1 MEVTQPLSKSLDDK
15 KPIFIQIKEVI
26 EDQIINDQLQE
37 HDQIP
42 STNQLV
48 QFYKVNHITVAK
60 GITLLVEEGIIYKKR
75 GVGMFVAEGAKDKLV
90 QQRREGFAEEFVLP
104 MLKEAKKLRL
114 SDHDVVKIIEKLK
127 GSVEDD

>member
-1 MEVTQPLSKSLDDK
+1 MSKSLDDK

-37 HDQIP
+37 HEQIP

-60 GITLLVEEGIIYKKR
+60 GINLLVEEGIIYKKR

>member
-1 MEVTQPLSKSLDDK
+1 MTQVLSKSLDDK

-26 EDQIINDQLQE
+26 EDQVINDQLKE

-48 QFYKVNHITVAK
+48 QFYKVNHITVSK
-60 GITLLVEEGIIYKKR
+60 GINLLVEEEVIYKKR
-75 GVGMFVAEGAKDKLV
+75 GVGMFVAEGAKEKLLL
-90 QQRREGFAEEFVLP
+90 QRREGFADEFVLP

-114 SDHDVVKIIEKLK
+114 SDGEIVRIIDRLK
-127 GSVEDD
+127 GIVKDD

>member
-1 MEVTQPLSKSLDDK
+1 MSKSLHDK

-26 EDQIINDQLQE
+26 EDQIINDQLKA

-60 GITLLVEEGIIYKKR
+60 GINLLVEEEIIYKKR
-75 GVGMFVAEGAKDKLV
+75 GVGMFVEELAKEKLLL
-90 QQRREGFAEEFVLP
+90 QRREGFAEEFVLP
-104 MLKEAKKLRL
+104 MLKEAKKLKL
-114 SDHDVVKIIEKLK
+114 SDSEIIKIMEEWK
-127 GSVEDD
+127 GSVKDD

>member
-1 MEVTQPLSKSLDDK
+1 MRKLLNDN

-26 EDQIINDQLQE
+26 EDQIMNDQLKS

-60 GITLLVEEGIIYKKR
+60 GINLLVEDEIVYKKR
-75 GVGMFVAEGAKDKLV
+75 GVGVFVMEEAKEKLFN
-90 QQRREGFAEEFVLP
+90 QRRNNFASEFVLP
-104 MLKEAKKLRL
+104 MLMEA
-114 SDHDVVKIIEKLK
+114 EKLK
-127 GSVEDD
+127 LSDSAILDIINELKGSEHK

>member
-1 MEVTQPLSKSLDDK
+1 MSKSLDDK

-26 EDQIINDQLQE
+26 EDQIINDQLKA

-48 QFYKVNHITVAK
+48 QFYKVNHITVSK
-60 GITLLVEEGIIYKKR
+60 GINLLVEEEIIYKKR

-90 QQRREGFAEEFVLP
+90 LQRRDGFAEEFVLP
-104 MLKEAKKLRL
+104 MLKEARKLQL
-114 SDHDVVKIIEKLK
+114 PDNEIVKIMEKLK

>member
-37 HDQIP
+37 HEQIP

-60 GITLLVEEGIIYKKR
+60 GINLLVEEGIIYKKR